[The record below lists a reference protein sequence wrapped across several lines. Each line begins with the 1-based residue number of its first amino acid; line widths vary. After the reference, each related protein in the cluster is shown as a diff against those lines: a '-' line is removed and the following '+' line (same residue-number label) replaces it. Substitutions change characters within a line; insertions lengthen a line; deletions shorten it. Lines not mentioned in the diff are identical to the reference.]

1 MKFQLFKKSLR
12 FQLLITSIAI
22 IAVTSCKEN
31 VSNNIV
37 GKWKVMGEE
46 RVLEFTEEGYYNVYL
61 NGENIFQ
68 DIEGYGRLHF
78 SAEMYNDSLY
88 VLVLDET
95 MENQL
100 LKAYM
105 QIEDSVMTMIVLGNG
120 SSQGS
125 NANEQTV
132 LRKIQ

>member
-1 MKFQLFKKSLR
+1 MKFRLFRRSL
-12 FQLLITSIAI
+12 FLLFTGFAI
-22 IAVTSCKEN
+22 IISVGCKEN
-31 VSNNIV
+31 AADQVV
-37 GKWKVMGEE
+37 GKWKVTGEE

-78 SAEMYNDSLY
+78 SAENTNDSLY
-88 VLVLDET
+88 VFVLDET

-105 QIEDSVMTMIVLGNG
+105 QIDGSTMTMTVLGDGNG
-120 SSQGS
+120 QGS
-125 NANEQTV
+125 NTDEQTV
-132 LRKIQ
+132 LQKIN